1 MNLLVNFAFLVI
13 LSTMVASLFIK
24 LTGLPFWGGAL
35 VLASFAVVL
44 YGLNIV
50 LIRHYIEKH
59 VPGLL
64 DVDAALP
71 LPEKEQNYL
80 WETTAGTGIVPKWV
94 SWVGMAKAAR
104 SWTRGYVLKRDY
116 LDP

>member
-1 MNLLVNFAFLVI
+1 MMNLLVNFAFLVI

-24 LTGLPFWGGAL
+24 LTGIPFWSGAL
-35 VLASFAVVL
+35 VLVSFAVVL

-94 SWVGMAKAAR
+94 SWVGMGAIACIVGSCIWLAVWLW
-104 SWTRGYVLKRDY
+104 S
-116 LDP
+116 